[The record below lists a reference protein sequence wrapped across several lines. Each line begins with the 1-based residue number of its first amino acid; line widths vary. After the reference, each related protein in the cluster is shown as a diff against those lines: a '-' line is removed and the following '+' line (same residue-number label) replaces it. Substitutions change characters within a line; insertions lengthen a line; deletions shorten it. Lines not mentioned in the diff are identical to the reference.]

1 MQKKYF
7 KQGRESPSLPYPL
20 FLTKIK
26 SALMAQSSLAPT
38 ASAEKPAP
46 AFSLKKYLPSLSSI
60 SKKLPGMGKNLG
72 ITLASM
78 LLFLLVWQLSASYL
92 YNVEAESRIARVET
106 EQGAAEAQKLRDCM
120 ASGDISCKPNTL
132 PSPSEV
138 VKAGQLLLADHRVIS
153 ADKQAFREKTSAVNA
168 QRKAQG
174 LDQITYTGRPSFVDQ
189 IFTSLKTVA
198 VGFLIALFI
207 AVPIG
212 ILVGL
217 NEHLR
222 TAFNWFVQVFK
233 PVSPVVWLLLVFMIV
248 KTLTLGSDSDT
259 SFLIS
264 AVSVGLCS
272 MWATLVNTSVGVSS
286 VNQDYLNVAKVLKLG
301 VFKKVFKVILPS
313 AIPLIFTG
321 LRITVSVAWMV
332 LIAIELLAQSPGLG
346 SFVWE
351 EFQNGANDSNAK
363 IIVAMFVIGFIGF
376 LLDRL
381 MYYVQQSVSFEKAL
395 A

>member
-1 MQKKYF
+1 MSQTTLKK
-7 KQGRESPSLPYPL
+7 PATLPRFPVKV
-20 FLTKIK
+20 LTKLIP
-26 SALMAQSSLAPT
+26 ST
-38 ASAEKPAP
+38 D
-46 AFSLKKYLPSLSSI
+46 SLKKSLPRA
-60 SKKLPGMGKNLG
+60 GRNLG

-78 LLFLLVWQLSASYL
+78 LLFLAIWQISSSYL
-92 YNVEAESRIARVET
+92 YNVEAESRISRVLE
-106 EQGAAEAQKLRDCM
+106 EQGTEAAAKMRDCI
-120 ASGDISCKPNTL
+120 ASGAISCKPNTL

-138 VKAGQLLLADHRVIS
+138 VKAAQILLADHRTIS
-153 ADKQAFREKTSAVNA
+153 ADKRAFTEKTAAVNA
-168 QRKAQG
+168 QRKAAGQD
-174 LDQITYTGRPSFVDQ
+174 LITYTGRPSFVDQ
-189 IFTSLKTVA
+189 IVTSLKTVA
-198 VGFLIALFI
+198 VGFLIALLI
-207 AVPIG
+207 AIPIG
-212 ILVGL
+212 IIIGL
-217 NEHLR
+217 NENLR
-222 TAFNWFVQVFK
+222 TAFNWLIQVFK

-264 AVSVGLCS
+264 AISVGLCS

-286 VNQDYLNVAKVLKLG
+286 VNKDYLNVAKVLKLG
-301 VFKKVFKVILPS
+301 IGKKIFKVILPS

-363 IIVAMFVIGFIGF
+363 IIVAMFVIGFVGF
-376 LLDRL
+376 LLDRV
-381 MYYVQQSVSFEKAL
+381 MYYIQQSVSFEKAL

>member
-1 MQKKYF
+1 MSTILEQPT
-7 KQGRESPSLPYPL
+7 E
-20 FLTKIK
+20 LT
-26 SALMAQSSLAPT
+26 PVT
-38 ASAEKPAP
+38 EPP
-46 AFSLKKYLPSLSSI
+46 FSLKKYLPSTDRI
-60 SKKLPGMGKNLG
+60 VGGLPGAGKSLG
-72 ITLASM
+72 ITLLSM
-78 LLFLLVWQLSASYL
+78 LAFLLVWQLAAGYL
-92 YNVEAESRIARVET
+92 YGVEADARVERVLA
-106 EQGAAEAQKLRDCM
+106 EQGAEAAAEMRDCI
-120 ASGDISCKPNTL
+120 ASGDVSCKPNTL
-132 PSPSEV
+132 PAPAEV
-138 VKAGQLLLADHRVIS
+138 WRAGQQLLADHYVIR
-153 ADKQAFREKTSAVNA
+153 AEKAAFAERTAAINE
-168 QRKAQG
+168 QRAAQG
-174 LDQITYTGRPSFVDQ
+174 LDLITYTGRPSFVDQ
-189 IFTSLKTVA
+189 IFTSLKTVV
-198 VGFLIALFI
+198 VGFFIALFI

-212 ILVGL
+212 IAMGL
-217 NEHLR
+217 NERLR
-222 TAFNWFVQVFK
+222 TAFNWFIQVFK

-264 AVSVGLCS
+264 AISVGLCS

-286 VNQDYLNVAKVLKLG
+286 VPQDYLNVAKVLKLG
-301 VFKKVFKVILPS
+301 LGKKIFKVILPS

-363 IIVAMFVIGFIGF
+363 IIVAMFLIGFIGF
-376 LLDRL
+376 LLDRI

>member
-1 MQKKYF
+1 MSQA
-7 KQGRESPSLPYPL
+7 
-20 FLTKIK
+20 TT
-26 SALMAQSSLAPT
+26 APT
-38 ASAEKPAP
+38 PGKFTNLGRYIPSASGIRTKLFGMAKPA
-46 AFSLKKYLPSLSSI
+46 A
-60 SKKLPGMGKNLG
+60 
-72 ITLASM
+72 ITLGSM
-78 LLFLLVWQLSASYL
+78 LLFLLVWQASASYL
-92 YNVEAESRIARVET
+92 YNVEANSRIERVMT
-106 EQGAAEAQKLRDCM
+106 EQGPAEAEKMRECI

-132 PSPSEV
+132 PSPAEV
-138 VKAGQLLLADHRVIS
+138 LNASKLLLADHYVIS
-153 ADKQAFREKTSAVNA
+153 ADKKAFAEKTAAVNK
-168 QRKAQG
+168 QRTAAGQAA
-174 LDQITYTGRPSFVDQ
+174 ITYTGRPSFVDQ
-189 IFTSLKTVA
+189 IITSLKTVA
-198 VGFLIALFI
+198 VGMLIAFFI

-212 ILVGL
+212 IIIGL
-217 NEHLR
+217 NENLR
-222 TAFNWFVQVFK
+222 SAFNWFIQVFK

-286 VNQDYLNVAKVLKLG
+286 VNQDYLNVAKVLRLG
-301 VFKKVFKVILPS
+301 IGKKIFKVILPS

-376 LLDRL
+376 ILDRI
-381 MYYVQQSVSFEKAL
+381 MFYIQQSVSFEKAL

>member
-1 MQKKYF
+1 MSQATTAPPPAKKANLSRF
-7 KQGRESPSLPYPL
+7 
-20 FLTKIK
+20 
-26 SALMAQSSLAPT
+26 
-38 ASAEKPAP
+38 
-46 AFSLKKYLPSLSSI
+46 LPSAAGMAA
-60 SKKLPGMGKNLG
+60 KLPGIAKSIG

-92 YNVEAESRIARVET
+92 YNVEATSRIERVLA
-106 EQGAAEAQKLRDCM
+106 EQGAEEAEKMKACI

-132 PSPSEV
+132 PSPAEV
-138 VKAGQLLLADHRVIS
+138 VKASGLLLADHRIIS
-153 ADKQAFREKTSAVNA
+153 ADKAEFKAKTAAVNA

-174 LDQITYTGRPSFVDQ
+174 LDLITYTGRPSFVDQ

-212 ILVGL
+212 IIIGL
-217 NEHLR
+217 NENLR
-222 TAFNWFVQVFK
+222 TAFNWFIQVFK

-286 VNQDYLNVAKVLKLG
+286 VNQDYINVAKVLKLG
-301 VFKKVFKVILPS
+301 IGKKIFKVILPS

-376 LLDRL
+376 LLDRI
-381 MYYVQQSVSFEKAL
+381 MYYIQQSVSFEKAL